1 MALIKSMFL
10 TGCASV
16 RGPARLMPL
25 QETPAVEPANQSWD
39 AVVAIPLDSPL
50 EVGLDSGERMRGRLR
65 SADDRELVLDQDG
78 TLRRVP
84 RTEIWH
90 VLINRGSHAG
100 RGTLLGLGIGAG
112 TGFATGLSLSL
123 LDSDVSNHF
132 MFVLTA
138 TIAALGT
145 GIGALIGALVP
156 EWTVIYETPVPETT
170 N

>member
-1 MALIKSMFL
+1 M
-10 TGCASV
+10 

-39 AVVAIPLDSPL
+39 DVVAIPLDSPL
-50 EVGLDSGERMRGRLR
+50 EVGLDSGERMRGRFR
-65 SADDRELVLDQDG
+65 SADEQTLVLDQDG